1 VLLGF
6 ICERRFLSKHEKMY
20 LETKIIFLL
29 LNQFKRFICEL
40 CTFEK
45 HQPKMRGN
53 VYFIDTVHPVLQERL
68 SLFGYKCVDLTKV
81 RSVELLP
88 RILDAKGLV
97 IRSRITLS
105 SEILSQLT
113 DLQFVARSGSGLE
126 NIDVSFCN
134 QHNIQLFN
142 SPEGNRNAV
151 AEHALG
157 MLLALF
163 NNIVKSNNEIRK
175 GIWDREGNR
184 GIELDGK
191 TIGIIGYGNNG
202 AAFAKKL
209 RGFDVKVMAFDK
221 YKTGFGDHFVQEC
234 TLKAI
239 QEQAD
244 VISFHIPQ
252 NKETIHFFNDDF
264 LLKCTRNIYLL
275 NLSRGKIVDTKSLV
289 SGLKSD
295 RIKGACLDVLEYEKS
310 SFESFFD
317 QEHSEEFGYL
327 LESNR
332 VLLSPHIAG
341 WTNESYF
348 KLSDVLADK
357 IISYFSV

>member
-1 VLLGF
+1 M
-6 ICERRFLSKHEKMY
+6 K
-20 LETKIIFLL
+20 
-29 LNQFKRFICEL
+29 
-40 CTFEK
+40 
-45 HQPKMRGN
+45 GN
-53 VYFIDTVHPVLQERL
+53 VYFIDTVHPVLEERL
-68 SLFGYKCVDLTKV
+68 TLFGYKCVDLTKTKV
-81 RSVELLP
+81 PDLP
-88 RILDAKGLV
+88 SKIQDAKGLV

-105 SEILSQLT
+105 SEILSQIP
-113 DLQFVARSGSGLE
+113 DLQFIARSGSGLE
-126 NIDVSFCN
+126 NIDTAFCKD
-134 QHNIQLFN
+134 HNIQCFN

-157 MLLALF
+157 MLLSLF
-163 NNIVKSNNEIRK
+163 NNIVKSNQEIRV

-184 GIELDGK
+184 GEELDGK

-221 YKTGFGDHFVQEC
+221 YKSGFGDHFVQEC
-234 TLKAI
+234 TLQAI

-252 NKETIHFFNDDF
+252 NKETVHFFNDEF
-264 LLKCTRNIYLL
+264 LLNCHKSLFLL
-275 NLSRGKIVDTKSLV
+275 NLSRGKIVDTKALV
-289 SGLKSD
+289 NGLKSK

-317 QEHSEEFGYL
+317 QEHSDDFRYL
-327 LESNR
+327 LESDK

-341 WTNESYF
+341 WTIESYF
-348 KLSDVLADK
+348 KLSNVLADK
-357 IISYFSV
+357 IIAHFAT

>member
-1 VLLGF
+1 
-6 ICERRFLSKHEKMY
+6 
-20 LETKIIFLL
+20 
-29 LNQFKRFICEL
+29 
-40 CTFEK
+40 
-45 HQPKMRGN
+45 MRGK
-53 VYFIDTVHPVLQERL
+53 VYFIDAVHPVLQERL
-68 SLFGYKCVDLTKV
+68 SSHGYVCIDLTQIPV
-81 RSVELLP
+81 VNLLP
-88 RILDAKGLV
+88 IILDAKGLV

-105 SEILSQLT
+105 REILIQLV
-113 DLQFVARSGSGLE
+113 DLEFVARSGSGLE
-126 NIDVSFCN
+126 NIDTNFCKEN
-134 QHNIQLFN
+134 NIQLFN

-163 NNIVKSNNEIRK
+163 NNIVKSNNEIRL

-191 TIGIIGYGNNG
+191 TIGIVGYGNNG

-209 RGFDVKVMAFDK
+209 KGFDVKVMAYDK

-234 TLKAI
+234 TLQAI

-252 NKETIHFFNDDF
+252 NKETLHFFNDDF
-264 LLKCTRNIYLL
+264 LSKCAKNIYLL
-275 NLSRGKIVDTKSLV
+275 NLSRGKIVDTKTLV
-289 SGLKSD
+289 AGLKLD

-310 SFESFFD
+310 SFESFFEQD
-317 QEHSEEFGYL
+317 HTEEFGYL
-327 LESNR
+327 LKSEK

-348 KLSDVLADK
+348 KLSNVLADK
-357 IISYFSV
+357 IIAHFSD